1 MFGYDGGEP
10 KALLTAMIAERT
22 AARARWPFLTS
33 LDLSSIHNETQLATM
48 VKDRTGESAANA
60 NRQVHEWIDGYE
72 SRVAIATSVS
82 AASIERWTDDGG
94 AARPSASSVA
104 R

>member
-1 MFGYDGGEP
+1 MFGYEGGEP

-33 LDLSSIHNETQLATM
+33 LDLSSIHNESQLATM
-48 VKDRTGESAANA
+48 VKDRTGGSAAHA
-60 NRQVHEWIDGYE
+60 NHEVHDWVDGYE

-82 AASIERWTDDGG
+82 PASI
-94 AARPSASSVA
+94 AR
-104 R
+104 

>member
-1 MFGYDGGEP
+1 MFGYEGGEP

-33 LDLSSIHNETQLATM
+33 LDLSSIHNESQLATM
-48 VKDRTGESAANA
+48 VKDRTGGSATHANHE
-60 NRQVHEWIDGYE
+60 VHDWVDGYE

-82 AASIERWTDDGG
+82 PASI
-94 AARPSASSVA
+94 AR
-104 R
+104 

>member
-33 LDLSSIHNETQLATM
+33 LDLSSIHNESQLATM
-48 VKDRTGESAANA
+48 VKDRTGGSATHANHE
-60 NRQVHEWIDGYE
+60 VHDWVDGYE

-82 AASIERWTDDGG
+82 PASI
-94 AARPSASSVA
+94 AR
-104 R
+104 